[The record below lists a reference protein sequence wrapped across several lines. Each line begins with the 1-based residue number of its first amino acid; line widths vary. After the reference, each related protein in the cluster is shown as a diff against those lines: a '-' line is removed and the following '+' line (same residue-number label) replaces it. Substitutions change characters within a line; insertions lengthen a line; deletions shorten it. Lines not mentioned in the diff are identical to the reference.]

1 MSLLRQ
7 WLREAPRE
15 EHRPA
20 AVVGIVALALVAWA
34 LVPIGHDAGS
44 ASLTATAGVEGD
56 GLSANPNTG
65 GQPDVGVTGGAA
77 APDGA
82 GSSSAQ
88 PLPGSPTGPGGAL
101 ATPSTGGAA
110 CASLTASDQGITPTT
125 VTVGVAE
132 FDAGNPL
139 IVQQFG
145 FRPDAED
152 VVNALVADIN
162 SRGGVACR
170 KLVVRFYKVNPFE
183 ENDQRSECT
192 KAARDDRV
200 FAFLDPGGLTTLAT
214 QSCVTVR
221 YHVPLLNASAWPASY
236 VQAQAPYYLSS
247 NTDANRAAR
256 NWVFLAKQAG
266 FFDPSP
272 PNSFKKLGLLDCRED
287 GGIADEIKRDLAA
300 VGVTSI
306 DERELN
312 CTANLVAPSNEV
324 AQAALEH
331 KLAGVTHVFPA
342 TLSLNVDVYLRAATS
357 QDFKPKYSASD
368 IGGLAYPGF
377 TEDFDPAQWN
387 GTVGYTSSRSGELRN
402 GQPSPE
408 TVRCD
413 AVLRAHGV
421 KGGGIQTEWD
431 DFPRVYCD
439 LLHLFTVGMSRVPA
453 NPTRLQFTQAVQ
465 TSGRVGFSGVSDG
478 IYDRPGKFT
487 GADFVRTIQWRDDDI
502 PSCDKGDGR
511 GSRHSSNG
519 CWFVLDPTFQ
529 PSN

>member
-7 WLREAPRE
+7 WLREASRE
-15 EHRPA
+15 ERRPA
-20 AVVGIVALALVAWA
+20 AVVGVVALALVAWA
-34 LVPIGHDAGS
+34 LVPLGHDVV
-44 ASLTATAGVEGD
+44 TAGLTDAAGAELD
-56 GLSANPNTG
+56 GFSATPNTG
-65 GQPDVGVTGGAA
+65 GQPGVGVTGEATG
-77 APDGA
+77 PGGA
-82 GSSSAQ
+82 GSSSTQGSA
-88 PLPGSPTGPGGAL
+88 GSPTGPGGAP
-101 ATPSTGGAA
+101 ATPTTGGAA
-110 CASLTASDQGITPTT
+110 CAALTASDQGITSTT

-132 FDAGNPL
+132 FDAGNPA

-152 VVNALVADIN
+152 VVNALVDDIN
-162 SRGGVACR
+162 GRGGVACR
-170 KLVVRFYKVNPFE
+170 KLVVRFYKVNPFD
-183 ENDQRSECT
+183 ENDQRSKCT
-192 KAARDDRV
+192 QAAHDDRV
-200 FAFLDPGGLTTLAT
+200 FAFLDPGGLTTLAA
-214 QSCVTVR
+214 QSCVTVDN
-221 YHVPLLNASAWPASY
+221 HVPLLDGSVWPASY
-236 VQAQAPYYLSS
+236 VEAQAPYYLSS

-272 PNSFKKLGLLDCRED
+272 PNNFMKLGLLDCRND

-300 VGVTSI
+300 VGVTSFNEQTL
-306 DERELN
+306 D
-312 CTANLVAPSNEV
+312 CTANLVAPSNQV
-324 AQAALEH
+324 VQAALNH

-342 TLSLNVDVYLRAATS
+342 TLSLNVDVYLRAAAS
-357 QDFKPKYSASD
+357 QDFKPTYSASD
-368 IGGLAYPGF
+368 VFGLTYPGF
-377 TEDFDPAQWN
+377 TEDFDPAQWS

-402 GQPSPE
+402 GQPAPE

-439 LLHLFTVGMSRVPA
+439 LLHLLTVGMSRVPA

-465 TSGRVGFSGVSDG
+465 TSGRVDFSGVSDG

-487 GADFVRTIQWRDDDI
+487 GADFVRTIQWRADDI
-502 PSCDKGDGR
+502 PSCDKGDAR
-511 GSRHSSNG
+511 GSKHRSNG